1 MALETMY
8 EGLPFSPQTTL
19 TNAISEAE
27 TVIPVADVS
36 VFPDAPNYATI
47 AGNDGDGETILYT
60 AKTASALSGC
70 TRGIEGTAKR
80 WDSGEII
87 SRNWTAQDHNVL
99 IQNLIALDEKTDDL
113 PASNVKFSDN
123 QTFQQKYDAGQLTGP
138 AGRDGV
144 DGQDGA
150 PGEPGTPGMD
160 GAQGPVGPA
169 GRGITGVTFS
179 SATNKWTISYSDG
192 SSEQVEGP
200 AIPTQLS
207 QLTGDSTHRTVTD
220 AEKSSWDT
228 AADQAAAAM
237 PKTGGTF
244 TGTIKAG
251 SSYQSYSTSLLRNS
265 KLVSSDT
272 TPSVN
277 GEINWTYG

>member
-87 SRNWTAQDHNVL
+87 SRNWTATDHNAL
-99 IQNLIALDEKTDDL
+99 IQNVTELENKTNAL
-113 PASNVKFSDN
+113 PAGNVKFTDG

-138 AGRDGV
+138 AGEAGLPGKSAYQSAVEEGYTGTELEFYAALATLENAPFLPLSGGTMTGNLDGKYIKGTWLQITASNHLSGAATKICV
-144 DGQDGA
+144 QAQDGR
-150 PGEPGTPGMD
+150 
-160 GAQGPVGPA
+160 V
-169 GRGITGVTFS
+169 
-179 SATNKWTISYSDG
+179 Y
-192 SSEQVEGP
+192 
-200 AIPTQLS
+200 
-207 QLTGDSTHRTVTD
+207 HRTAAEILSDIGVPAAIQSAIGD
-220 AEKSSWDT
+220 AI
-228 AADQAAAAM
+228 AA
-237 PKTGGTF
+237 
-244 TGTIKAG
+244 
-251 SSYQSYSTSLLRNS
+251 SY
-265 KLVSSDT
+265 
-272 TPSVN
+272 
-277 GEINWTYG
+277 